1 MTQIS
6 FSLLH
11 WLLFLSLN
19 FNQFLNTWPLP
30 CLWASIKPWLVIGWL
45 SHRSWVPL
53 SPFHKSLPRAP
64 QSLLLLFSK
73 LSPICHHIYCFESQ
87 NYTDKSRFCSSESH
101 RRGWWW
107 TQEWESLRECQQ
119 WHCLIFF
126 FTLSGC
132 KHRIFSLRN
141 HLPTNFASISF
152 WFSLVHWLLLIVS
165 IYWSFPPFT
174 QCRKQTL
181 RIQNRTQKLLLKV
194 TKQDIHW
201 WWFSNDVCLLNFI
214 VS

>member
-107 TQEWESLRECQQ
+107 TQEWESLQECQQ

-126 FTLSGC
+126 HFVRLQTQDFQS
-132 KHRIFSLRN
+132 KKSL
-141 HLPTNFASISF
+141 TNKFCLDF
-152 WFSLVHWLLLIVS
+152 LLILPS
-165 IYWSFPPFT
+165 QLIAINS
-174 QCRKQTL
+174 
-181 RIQNRTQKLLLKV
+181 
-194 TKQDIHW
+194 
-201 WWFSNDVCLLNFI
+201 
-214 VS
+214 